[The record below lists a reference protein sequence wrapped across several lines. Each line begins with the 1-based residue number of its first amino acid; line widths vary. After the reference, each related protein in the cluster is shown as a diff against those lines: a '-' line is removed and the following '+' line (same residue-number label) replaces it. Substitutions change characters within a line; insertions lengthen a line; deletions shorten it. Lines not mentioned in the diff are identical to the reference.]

1 MIINSSN
8 PWMKALYYNEEDFN
22 ALLKERYTEY
32 RHTLIDGLFDIIEE
46 QAAYLSVVQEANAA
60 LWQSGFHNSVRI
72 LKAWI
77 TSRLTWLDSQWLL
90 EEQPPI
96 LMGDVDM
103 DGDVDANDALAALRA
118 VLGIETLEG
127 DAFTAADV
135 DGNGVITAND
145 ALIILRRAMGLI
157 E

>member
-1 MIINSSN
+1 
-8 PWMKALYYNEEDFN
+8 
-22 ALLKERYTEY
+22 
-32 RHTLIDGLFDIIEE
+32 
-46 QAAYLSVVQEANAA
+46 
-60 LWQSGFHNSVRI
+60 
-72 LKAWI
+72 
-77 TSRLTWLDSQWLL
+77 
-90 EEQPPI
+90 
-96 LMGDVDM
+96 MGDVDM
-103 DGDVDANDALAALRA
+103 DGDVDTNDALAALRA